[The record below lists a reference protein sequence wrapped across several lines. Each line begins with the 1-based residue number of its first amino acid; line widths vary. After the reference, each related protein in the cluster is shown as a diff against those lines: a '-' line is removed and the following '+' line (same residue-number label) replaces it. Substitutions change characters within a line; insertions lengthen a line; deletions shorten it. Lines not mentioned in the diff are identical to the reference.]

1 MAILDTV
8 LDNERAIKGH
18 LADIR
23 DAAVDKGA
31 VIPEGTD
38 LALWASRIEAIPVDL
53 IHWEQTNNQVS
64 NIRTRN
70 VVTIPEAVNGIP
82 MGTTL
87 TFYTNDGVVRS
98 LQSAARVV
106 IIPEYYQAVNVEPNA
121 FISGYPL
128 YINIEEIQYNGVG
141 SFVWGRTMNYG
152 KLWRFT
158 AENMTAEYTG
168 HIGGRFAD
176 YIEINVPKATG
187 CRMHGGT
194 AENVVQAFWNVAGA
208 TQLGV
213 GGYQPD
219 CGINWYGNV
228 NAPLC
233 ATVDGLCVPNK
244 AGEKTVYTL
253 PSLRTIN
260 QWTCWNHAGAAG
272 SIEFY
277 IGKELDTINNTAV
290 GVLTSATNI
299 TIHIPAGDSTTK
311 TTLDTYDIP
320 YVQDYVM

>member
-53 IHWEQTNNQVS
+53 IEWTQTNNQVS
-64 NIRTRN
+64 NLRTRN
-70 VVTIPEAVNGIP
+70 VVTIPEAVDGVP

-87 TFYTNDGVVRS
+87 TFYPNDGVVRS

-106 IIPEYYQAVNVEPNA
+106 VIPEYYQSVNVEPNA

-128 YINIEEIQYNGVG
+128 YINIEEMEYKGPG
-141 SFVWGRTMNYG
+141 SFVWGRTQNYG
-152 KLWRFT
+152 KLRRFV
-158 AENMTAEYTG
+158 AENMTAEYTLI
-168 HIGGRFAD
+168 IGGRYAD
-176 YIEINVPKATG
+176 YIDIKVPKATG

-194 AENVVQAFWNVAGA
+194 PENVLQAFWDVSSAV
-208 TQLGV
+208 TLGV

-228 NAPLC
+228 SAPMC
-233 ATVDGLCVPNK
+233 TTIDGLCVPNK
-244 AGEKTVYTL
+244 AGETTVYTL
-253 PSLRTIN
+253 PELTTIN
-260 QWTCWNHAGAAG
+260 QWTFWNYANAAG
-272 SIEFY
+272 SLEMY
-277 IGKELDTINNTAV
+277 IGPNLDIIHNDVVNRLTA
-290 GVLTSATNI
+290 ATNI
-299 TIHIPAGDSTTK
+299 TLHIPAGDSTTK
-311 TTLDTYDIP
+311 TTLDNAGVSYI
-320 YVQDYVM
+320 QDYSI